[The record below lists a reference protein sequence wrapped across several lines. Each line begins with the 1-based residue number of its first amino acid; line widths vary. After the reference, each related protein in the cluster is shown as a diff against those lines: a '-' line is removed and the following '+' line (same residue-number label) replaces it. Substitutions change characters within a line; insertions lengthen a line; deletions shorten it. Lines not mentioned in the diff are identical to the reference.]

1 MKYRVATILLL
12 FISLL
17 SFSQQ
22 QNFTLSGKIKGLGN
36 DSVYITLN
44 STDKNG
50 NRLKPEIMVVKAK
63 DDHFILKGKTVSTKT
78 ENTSQ
83 VDISHLTNGVYIF
96 KIFSGEQVFQNKI
109 IKQ

>member
-63 DDHFILKGKTVSTKT
+63 DGADGDNDQWRELRGQSHQRLSPCRWRT
-78 ENTSQ
+78 E
-83 VDISHLTNGVYIF
+83 
-96 KIFSGEQVFQNKI
+96 
-109 IKQ
+109 